1 MIVFSD
7 YLVKKLPDYIIEQ
20 DSYKDINQKGFVQR
34 YISIFGLEL
43 DEEIYNKLEELPDQ
57 WDPRTVANPEYI
69 NYFAVMLGDLPRLLE
84 DNYNYTSIL
93 LYIISIY
100 KIKGTINSYKALIT
114 ALGHT
119 SVTIIE
125 LENPSV
131 IYDLTPSP
139 ILYDTE
145 GVIYDDN
152 CRSCSNYQIS
162 LTSSLPV
169 NGANYQS
176 VKVAASILE
185 PLGANLL
192 SIIWNGDTVNAVY
205 IEVYIDPDGN
215 LFYNN
220 DADPG
225 LVLTLVDG
233 DLIISG
239 PNAAKYYIDGGNL
252 YYVD

>member
-1 MIVFSD
+1 MIVFND
-7 YLVKKLPDYIIEQ
+7 YLVKRLPDYIIER

-34 YISIFGLEL
+34 YVGMLGLEL

-69 NYFAVMLGDLPRLLE
+69 NYFAVMLGDLPRLLDDE
-84 DNYNYTSIL
+84 YNYSSIL
-93 LYIISIY
+93 LYIVSIY
-100 KIKGTINSYKALIT
+100 RIKGTINSYKALLG

-119 SVTIIE
+119 TVTIAEID
-125 LENPSV
+125 NSSV

-139 ILYDTE
+139 LLYDAP

-152 CRSCSNYQIS
+152 CRSCSFYQIL
-162 LTSSLPV
+162 LTTSLPV
-169 NGANYQS
+169 TGVNYQS
-176 VKVAASILE
+176 VIVAASLLE
-185 PLGANLL
+185 PLGAQLL
-192 SIIWNGDTVNAVY
+192 SVSWNGDTVNGVY

-215 LFYNN
+215 LFYDNA
-220 DADPG
+220 ADPG
-225 LVLTLVDG
+225 LILTLVNG

-239 PNAAKYYIDGGNL
+239 PNAVKYYLDGGNL